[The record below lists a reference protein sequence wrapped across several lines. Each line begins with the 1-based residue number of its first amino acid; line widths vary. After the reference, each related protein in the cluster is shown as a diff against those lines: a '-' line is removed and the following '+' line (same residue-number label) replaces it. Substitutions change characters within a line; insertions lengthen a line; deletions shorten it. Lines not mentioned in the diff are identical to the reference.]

1 MKRIVLW
8 TVVLPLVFACG
19 EEKSGP
25 AAGTEG
31 AAAGAASKD
40 AGAVAKVAAPDAAPA
55 PPPDLTGGLPPVAM
69 TPAAKEAAA
78 KAAALNKDALVLHRA
93 GKLDEAVAKY
103 REAVTSDP
111 SHHIARYN
119 LASALATKGDAPQA
133 LAILAQFAAAGP
145 ACAKCT
151 ERLARARN
159 DGEWKALWENP
170 QFVML
175 TTGGAVAPRSQ
186 VMLMGFVTGDSRK
199 DGEIAFNV
207 ELEPAPG
214 WVVAPAIEVTITAGG
229 KSLAKKSWAPDQ
241 IKGATLVVP
250 LQMPPEGSPA
260 VVATVKA
267 DGAVVG
273 TVKAAV
279 EKLSPESYPY
289 ELKPLRRPPKVAR
302 CDGLECPDFPAL
314 SPDGKVVVTRDVE
327 ELMSPGDIC
336 GPPEGLRTRFYQV
349 SSKGP
354 VKLAP
359 SQNLTGFEV
368 MKCEGGDEVTLPDKH
383 RVKVVEEERVV
394 LVDPSGKALASAKT
408 YNRSDLVCTSAAHPK
423 VVVVR
428 TRGSLG
434 GDCDE
439 TPDVEYLTFTY

>member
-1 MKRIVLW
+1 MKRIALW

-19 EEKSGP
+19 EDKTVP
-25 AAGTEG
+25 AAGAEG
-31 AAAGAASKD
+31 SAAAPARD
-40 AGAVAKVAAPDAAPA
+40 AGAVAKAAAPDAAPA

-78 KAAALNKDALVLHRA
+78 KAAALNKEALVLHRA
-93 GKLDEAVAKY
+93 GKLDEAAARY

-111 SHHIARYN
+111 SHLIARYN
-119 LASALATKGDAPQA
+119 LASALASKGDTPQA

-186 VMLMGFVTGDSRK
+186 VMFMGFVTGESRTE
-199 DGEIAFNV
+199 GEIAFDV
-207 ELEPAPG
+207 LLEPAPG
-214 WVVAPAIEVTITAGG
+214 WVVAPALEVSITAGG
-229 KSLAKKSWAPDQ
+229 KKLAAKSWAPDQ
-241 IKGATLVVP
+241 IKGATLTVP
-250 LQMPPEGSPA
+250 LPVPPEGSPP

-267 DGAVVG
+267 DGVVAG
-273 TVKAAV
+273 TVKAKA
-279 EKLSPESYPY
+279 EQLSPESYPY
-289 ELKPLRRPPKVAR
+289 LVKPIRRPPKVAR

-314 SPDGKVVVTRDVE
+314 SPDGKVVVTRDIE
-327 ELMSPGDIC
+327 ELMSPGDRC

-368 MKCEGGDEVTLPDKH
+368 MTCEGGDEVTLPDKYK
-383 RVKVVEEERVV
+383 VKIVEEERVV
-394 LVDPSGKALASAKT
+394 LADPSGKGVASAKT